1 MASFIKR
8 GKTWQYTVSRMVN
21 GKSKPIRKSGFRT
34 KKEAQIAAAEVE
46 SALQKGVAPELNPR
60 PINEYF
66 SNWIDLYK
74 TNISERTLKH
84 YKYSLQAIE
93 NFFGSIPLQDIKR
106 SDYQAF
112 INDFGATRSKET
124 MEKLNSHVRACI
136 KDAVEDG
143 IIPFDFTRK
152 VNLTWTTPAKKANEK
167 HLDYDDSQR
176 LLNELRN
183 RLDDGIGYYLLLL
196 GLVSGL
202 RFGELV
208 GLTRKDFDFI
218 NNTINVEKTWLYMG
232 SEIGF
237 GSTKNDESMRVIKI
251 DRKTMEAFRR
261 LFNTTPTNINQ
272 LVFFSPQSRYKVIS
286 NSGANKSLK
295 VLLEGLGIDP
305 ITMHGLRHTHASVL
319 LYQKVSMNYVSERL
333 GHKDVET
340 TWKTYSHILNEMRT
354 EDEEKTTSIFENM
367 IV

>member
-1 MASFIKR
+1 MASFTKR
-8 GKTWQYTVSRMVN
+8 GKTWQYTISRMVN
-21 GKSKPIRKSGFRT
+21 GKSKPIRKGGFRT
-34 KKEAQIAAAEVE
+34 KKEAQVAAAEIE
-46 SALQKGVAPELNPR
+46 ANLQKGTSPELKPR
-60 PINEYF
+60 PIDEYF
-66 SNWIDLYK
+66 ENWIDLYK
-74 TNISERTLKH
+74 TNISDTTMKH

-93 NFFGSIPLQDIKR
+93 NHFGGKPLQDIKR

-124 MEKLNSHVRACI
+124 VEKLNSHVRACV
-136 KDAVEDG
+136 KDAVEDQ

-167 HLDYDDSQR
+167 HLNYDDSQR
-176 LLNELRN
+176 LLNALRSK
-183 RLDDGIGYYLLLL
+183 LGDVLGYYLLLL

-208 GLTRKDFDFI
+208 GLTRKDFDFV
-218 NNTINVEKTWLYMG
+218 NNKINVEKTWSYMG
-232 SEIGF
+232 NQVGF
-237 GSTKNDESMRVIKI
+237 GATKNDESVRIIKI
-251 DRKTMEAFRR
+251 DDKTMQSFRK
-261 LFNTTPTNINQ
+261 LFDEMPTNLNQ
-272 LVFFSPQSRYKVIS
+272 LVFFSPQSKYKVIS
-286 NSGANKSLK
+286 NTNANKILRNTLSS
-295 VLLEGLGIDP
+295 LGIDS

-354 EDEEKTTSIFENM
+354 EDEEKTTAIFENM